1 MWGIAMA
8 DETPAKHLDAYKWKP
23 GQSANP
29 AGRPKGARSK
39 LGEAFLEALH
49 NDFNEH
55 GVAAVEQVRME
66 KPDQYLKVIASLMPK
81 ELTLNMGDDYSE
93 MSDDELVDRIRRLQA
108 AITPFLSA
116 GTGGPELDAIE
127 ASGQAASLSTPTRC
141 TRQRLITGSLL
152 QSWRRSSAAI

>member
-1 MWGIAMA
+1 MA
-8 DETPAKHLDAYKWKP
+8 DNTPADHLEPFKWKP

-29 AGRPKGARSK
+29 AGRPKGARNK

-55 GVAAVEQVRME
+55 GVAAVEQVRIE

-81 ELTLNMGDDYSE
+81 ELTLNMSDDYSE

-108 AITPFLSA
+108 AITPFLAS
-116 GTGGPELDAIE
+116 GTGDSEEVAGN
-127 ASGQAASLSTPTRC
+127 ASGQG
-141 TRQRLITGSLL
+141 I
-152 QSWRRSSAAI
+152 SSKIH